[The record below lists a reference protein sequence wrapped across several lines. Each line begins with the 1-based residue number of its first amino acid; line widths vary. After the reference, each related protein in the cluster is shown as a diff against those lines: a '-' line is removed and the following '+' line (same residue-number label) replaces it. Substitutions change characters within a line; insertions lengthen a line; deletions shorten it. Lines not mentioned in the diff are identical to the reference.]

1 MIRRDFIS
9 LLGGAAASSVL
20 WPLAARAQQGGRLR
34 RIGMLETIPAGSNA
48 ANFDAFRRGLRELGY
63 VEGQNL
69 AIEYRSADGVAERF
83 PALAAELVRLP
94 VDVIV
99 TRGTPAALAAKEATK
114 QATKEATKQATA
126 TIPVVMAAIGE
137 PLGVGVVAGL
147 ANPGGNVTGFSAFIT
162 ELSGKRV
169 EVMKEA
175 FPAVTSAGFINN
187 MSNPVAPPQW
197 EATQVAARALGV
209 AVELFDVRTRDDI
222 PRAFA
227 AAADRKLGALLTGV
241 EAVTQAYAAL
251 IIAEAARL
259 RIPVV
264 YASREFVDAGGLM
277 TYSVSYPSLYR
288 RAAGLVDKI
297 FKGARAGDLPVEQPT
312 KLDLVI
318 NLKTAKALGLEL
330 PPMLLARADEV
341 IE

>member
-1 MIRRDFIS
+1 
-9 LLGGAAASSVL
+9 
-20 WPLAARAQQGGRLR
+20 
-34 RIGMLETIPAGSNA
+34 
-48 ANFDAFRRGLRELGY
+48 
-63 VEGQNL
+63 
-69 AIEYRSADGVAERF
+69 
-83 PALAAELVRLP
+83 VRLP

-99 TRGTPAALAAKEATK
+99 TRGTPAALAA
-114 QATKEATKQATA
+114 KQATA

-137 PLGVGVVAGL
+137 PLGVGVVASL
-147 ANPGGNVTGFSAFIT
+147 AHPGGNVTGFSAFVT

-175 FPAVTSAGFINN
+175 FPAVTRAGFLNN

-209 AVELFDVRTRDDI
+209 AVELLDVRAREDI

-227 AAADRKLGALLTGV
+227 AAADGKLGALLTGV
-241 EAVTQAYAAL
+241 EAVTQAHAPL
-251 IIAEAARL
+251 IIEEVARL
-259 RIPVV
+259 RIPAI

-277 TYSVSYPSLYR
+277 TYSVSYPHLYR

-312 KLDLVI
+312 KVDLVI
-318 NLKTAKALGLEL
+318 NLKTAKALGLDV
-330 PPMLLARADEV
+330 PATLLARADEV